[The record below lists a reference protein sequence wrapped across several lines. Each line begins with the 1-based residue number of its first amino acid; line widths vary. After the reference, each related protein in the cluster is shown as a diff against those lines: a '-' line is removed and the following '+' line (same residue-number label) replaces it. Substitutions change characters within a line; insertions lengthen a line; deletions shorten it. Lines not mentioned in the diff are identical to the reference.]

1 MATGARATR
10 LRSTFVVLQVALSLV
25 LLVGAGLF
33 LRTVQRAYA
42 VDLGYRVD
50 RMLVAEIDPGSSYSP
65 EAGQAFYAELLGRL
79 NGLPGVVAAGAARV
93 TVLSGSA
100 RTLPVSVDGQ
110 PLRQDRSNVIPA
122 RANVVSL
129 GYFEAMGIPVVRGR
143 GFKPSDAQTSPG
155 VAIVSRSLADRLW
168 PNADPIG
175 RILISMSRLE
185 VVGVVPD
192 TVYLSATERDPRP
205 IFYVPLAQ
213 NYESSVTLHVRTSS
227 DPLAFLPAVRQIV
240 RDLDS
245 RIAVTRPRRLVDE
258 FDRSMTTE
266 RTMAT
271 FVGLLS
277 GIALLLAA
285 VGLYG
290 VIAYATR
297 QRTSEVGLRLAL
309 GATPASILT
318 MIVLRGARLIAMG
331 AVLGFAGAFAAMR
344 YVRNQLFGVEPTDP
358 LTWLVVSALLA
369 GDRPARVR
377 GPGPARHAHR
387 SCRRAQKL
395 IGRAEALRYVLIICA
410 LALVR
415 SAGLQPCFGARS
427 PGLVPASLVRS
438 AGLQPCF
445 GASSPGLVP
454 ARSASSR
461 HFQWQSTSTNPIAFS
476 HASCVSRS
484 SSLFDGS
491 SSGGAT

>member
-1 MATGARATR
+1 
-10 LRSTFVVLQVALSLV
+10 VVLQVALSLV

-50 RMLVAEIDPGSSYSP
+50 RMLVAEIEPGSSYSP
-65 EAGQAFYAELLGRL
+65 EAGQAFYSELLGRL

-110 PLRQDRSNVIPA
+110 PVRQDRSNVIPA
-122 RANVVSL
+122 RANVVSQ
-129 GYFEAMGIPVVRGR
+129 GYLQAMGIPVIRGR
-143 GFKPSDAQTSPG
+143 VFQASDVQTSTP

-175 RILISMSRLE
+175 QSVVSMSRLE

-192 TVYLSATERDPRP
+192 TVYLSVTERDPRP

-213 NYESSVTLHVRTSS
+213 NYESGVTLHVRTAG
-227 DPLAFLPAVRQIV
+227 DPLAILPAVRQIV
-240 RDLDS
+240 RDADPRL
-245 RIAVTRPRRLVDE
+245 ALTRPRRLVDE
-258 FDRSMTTE
+258 FDRSMTSA

-297 QRTSEVGLRLAL
+297 QRTAEVGLRLAL
-309 GATPASILT
+309 GATPSSIVT
-318 MIVLRGARLIAMG
+318 MIVLRGARLMAVG
-331 AVLGFAGAFAAMR
+331 GVLGFAGAFAGMR

-358 LTWLVVSALLA
+358 ITWLAVFVLLLVIGLFA
-369 GDRPARVR
+369 CAIPARR
-377 GPGPARHAHR
+377 AMRIDPAA
-387 SCRRAQKL
+387 
-395 IGRAEALRYVLIICA
+395 ALR
-410 LALVR
+410 
-415 SAGLQPCFGARS
+415 
-427 PGLVPASLVRS
+427 
-438 AGLQPCF
+438 
-445 GASSPGLVP
+445 SS
-454 ARSASSR
+454 
-461 HFQWQSTSTNPIAFS
+461 
-476 HASCVSRS
+476 
-484 SSLFDGS
+484 
-491 SSGGAT
+491 

>member
-1 MATGARATR
+1 
-10 LRSTFVVLQVALSLV
+10 
-25 LLVGAGLF
+25 
-33 LRTVQRAYA
+33 
-42 VDLGYRVD
+42 
-50 RMLVAEIDPGSSYSP
+50 
-65 EAGQAFYAELLGRL
+65 
-79 NGLPGVVAAGAARV
+79 
-93 TVLSGSA
+93 LSGSA

-122 RANVVSL
+122 RANVVSQ

-143 GFKPSDAQTSPG
+143 GFKASDVQTSPG
-155 VAIVSRSLADRLW
+155 VVIVSRSLADRLW
-168 PNADPIG
+168 PDADPIG
-175 RILISMSRLE
+175 RILISMSRLD

-213 NYESSVTLHVRTSS
+213 NYESGVTLHVRTSG
-227 DPLAFLPAVRQIV
+227 DPLAVLPAVRQIV

-245 RIAVTRPRRLVDE
+245 RLVLTGPRRLVDE
-258 FDRSMTTE
+258 FDRSMTTA

-318 MIVLRGARLIAMG
+318 MIVLRGARLMAMG
-331 AVLGFAGAFAAMR
+331 AVLGFAGALAAMR

-358 LTWLVVSALLA
+358 LTWLAVFALLLVIGLLA
-369 GDRPARVR
+369 CAIPARR
-377 GPGPARHAHR
+377 AMRIDPAA
-387 SCRRAQKL
+387 
-395 IGRAEALRYVLIICA
+395 ALR
-410 LALVR
+410 
-415 SAGLQPCFGARS
+415 
-427 PGLVPASLVRS
+427 
-438 AGLQPCF
+438 
-445 GASSPGLVP
+445 SS
-454 ARSASSR
+454 
-461 HFQWQSTSTNPIAFS
+461 
-476 HASCVSRS
+476 
-484 SSLFDGS
+484 
-491 SSGGAT
+491 